1 MFTARSATRPGPRD
15 LAQTAPEALISGSTL
30 VAEIGAKGTGDAL
43 RPLGVQVAETLAKLN
58 RPPRPWPRY
67 FKTRRLEISY
77 TLLTK
82 PR

>member
-58 RPPRPWPRY
+58 RPPRPWY